1 MSIIFKAL
9 KKAEEES
16 RVESA
21 PVKKTQAYHFTNKR
35 VLGIFAAVLA
45 VVVGFAL
52 VGLYWL
58 QKRPTLKPSV
68 KTEPKI
74 TTVQPKTAAEPVKK
88 KEPPVA
94 VAPDTAKTHEDA
106 IKHIRDKKYSDAE
119 GILRKAI
126 LTKPG
131 DAMMHNHLGI
141 ALRNQGK
148 YKEALKA
155 YEKALQLKPDYYE
168 AMNNLAV
175 TYEMLGDKKKSKLFY
190 KKALSLQPSYAEAHL
205 NYALMLEAEGDNLT
219 AESHYQTFLNLS
231 SDEALK
237 NKVKE
242 RLKGLKK

>member
-16 RVESA
+16 RVERVS
-21 PVKKTQAYHFTNKR
+21 VKKTQFYHFTNKR
-35 VLGIFAAVLA
+35 VLGIIAAVLA
-45 VVVGFAL
+45 GVVGFAL
-52 VGLYWL
+52 VGLFL
-58 QKRPTLKPSV
+58 FQKKPALKTFV
-68 KTEPKI
+68 KTEAKV
-74 TTVQPKTAAEPVKK
+74 TTVQPKTAAESVKK

-94 VAPDTAKTHEDA
+94 AASDTAKAREDA

-119 GILRKAI
+119 DILRKAI
-126 LTKPG
+126 LAKPD

-148 YKEALKA
+148 YKDAAKA
-155 YEKALQLKPDYYE
+155 YEKALKLKPDYYE

-175 TYEMLGDKKKSKLFY
+175 TKEILGDKKKAEFFY
-190 KKALSLQPSYAEAHL
+190 KKALSLKPSYAEAHL
-205 NYALMLEAEGDNLT
+205 NYALLLETEGDSPA
-219 AESHYQTFLNLS
+219 AESHYQTFINLS

>member
-21 PVKKTQAYHFTNKR
+21 PVKKAQAYHFTNKR
-35 VLGIFAAVLA
+35 VLGIIVAVFSG
-45 VVVGFAL
+45 VVVFTLIGI
-52 VGLYWL
+52 YWL
-58 QKRPTLKPSV
+58 QKKPALKPSA

-74 TTVQPKTAAEPVKK
+74 ITAQPKTAAEPVKK
-88 KEPPVA
+88 KEPQVA
-94 VAPDTAKTHEDA
+94 AAPDTAKIHEDA
-106 IKHIRDKKYSDAE
+106 IKHIKGKKYSDAE

-126 LTKPG
+126 LAKPD

-148 YKEALKA
+148 HKEALTS
-155 YEKALQLKPDYYE
+155 YEKALKLKPDYYE

-175 TYEMLGDKKKSKLFY
+175 TYEMLGDKKKAKLFY
-190 KKALSLQPSYAEAHL
+190 KKALSLNPSYAEAHL
-205 NYALMLEAEGDNLT
+205 NYAMLLEAEGDNLA
-219 AESHYQTFLNLS
+219 AESRYHTFLNLS
-231 SDEALK
+231 SDESLK

>member
-21 PVKKTQAYHFTNKR
+21 PIKKAQAYHFTNKR
-35 VLGIFAAVLA
+35 VLGIIAVVLA
-45 VVVGFAL
+45 GVLGFAL

-58 QKRPTLKPSV
+58 QKRPALKPFV
-68 KTEPKI
+68 RAEPKV
-74 TTVQPKTAAEPVKK
+74 TTVQPKAAAESVKK

-94 VAPDTAKTHEDA
+94 AVPDTAKTHEDV

-119 GILRKAI
+119 DILRKAI
-126 LTKPG
+126 LAKPD

-148 YKEALKA
+148 YKDAAKA
-155 YEKALQLKPDYYE
+155 YEKALKLKPDYYE

-175 TYEMLGDKKKSKLFY
+175 THEILGDKKKAKFFY
-190 KKALSLQPSYAEAHL
+190 KKALSLNPSYAEAHL
-205 NYALMLEAEGDNLT
+205 NYALLLEAEGDSLT